1 MDHSKIKKEGIIELA
16 VLKQLNVDD
25 LEEFKNH
32 LQECDAC
39 RNELLRTK
47 LLFSVADSS
56 SRDSGNG
63 KLTLPFF
70 IAIMAAM
77 LRYTQKHAVTISI
90 VAIVIISAVVMEYQ
104 YHFLPSFGKE
114 KTIVANN
121 DVFIPNSYLESIIS
135 TSLRSGNE
143 VNVSTPEKDIQ
154 FHYDGKNGFPFT
166 IDARIENTKD
176 KDVLLKILSNSETD
190 YLNDSSM
197 YMQNVELAQDAGNTI
212 LSLEEQLFLDKG
224 LYYLTLQY
232 KNEIDY
238 IYVARF
244 YVK

>member
-1 MDHSKIKKEGIIELA
+1 MDHSKIEKEGIIERA

-32 LQECDAC
+32 LKECDDC

-47 LLFSVADSS
+47 LLFSVAGSS
-56 SRDSGNG
+56 SRDKGNG

-77 LRYTQKHAVTISI
+77 LRYTQKYAVAISI
-90 VAIVIISAVVMEYQ
+90 VAIVIISTVVLESQ
-104 YHFLPSFGKE
+104 YHFLSSIGRE
-114 KTIVANN
+114 KTIIANN
-121 DVFIPNSYLESIIS
+121 DAFIPNSYLESIIN

-143 VNVSTPEKDIQ
+143 VNVSSPENDSQ

-166 IDARIENTKD
+166 MDARIEHAKD
-176 KDVLLKILSNSETD
+176 KDVLLKIFSNSETD
-190 YLNDSSM
+190 YLNDSSV
-197 YMQNVELAQDAGNTI
+197 YMQNAELAQDAGNTI